1 MEDKRKRLV
10 CFAKWMDK
18 HPELETAKPWD
29 VIRMAQG
36 KFQGLSIGWLEE
48 YFLGELWDN
57 APRVAPNKDSDE
69 LFPVLRSSKGKV
81 YYVDNNGIIHLSAL
95 TQKEAN
101 VKALEIKGC
110 MQRWRSAC
118 VAVKDGDTMK
128 DLCYAFIAANRKR
141 PEQKPYDEIDRFA
154 LTVETE
160 CGNIAD
166 HDETE
171 IDWITCCVTLGTQYG
186 DSTADAVRHF
196 SKQIGQKVI
205 QSIKDMGKIPEK
217 DFPKYYLKS
226 KEIWGGYLLQYTF
239 AKKKATT
246 QAIRSR

>member
-1 MEDKRKRLV
+1 MENKRKRLV

-18 HPELETAKPWD
+18 HPELETVNPED
-29 VIRMAQG
+29 VIRKAQE
-36 KFQGLSIGWLEE
+36 KFQELSLEWLEE
-48 YFLGELWDN
+48 YFLSELRDN
-57 APRVAPNKDSDE
+57 APKVAPGKDSDE

-81 YYVDNNGIIHLSAL
+81 YYVDNDGIIRLSAL
-95 TQKEAN
+95 TPKEAN

-128 DLCYAFIAANRKR
+128 DLCYAFIASYRKK

-160 CGNIAD
+160 CGNIID
-166 HDETE
+166 HDENE

-196 SKQIGQKVI
+196 SKEIGQKVV

-239 AKKKATT
+239 AKKEAATH
-246 QAIRSR
+246 AVRSR